1 MKHLERALDG
11 QNQVW
16 KYILVFLIGFLATN
30 FIGALP
36 LAVVI
41 IIKQAQ
47 GFDINSTSLT
57 DFSVLGINLN
67 VSLLLMLIPFIVGL
81 LVIIP
86 LVKNL
91 HQRSWI
97 EVINGTKALRW
108 ERFFFSAV
116 IWTIIMGFT
125 LWVHYLISPQD
136 YVLRFNPINLIPLAI
151 ISLTL
156 IPLQTFYEEFLFRGY
171 LIQGMAAWTKNR
183 WLSLIIPALL
193 FGLMHILNPEIKEYG
208 FWLTMPQYI
217 LFGLLF
223 GIMIIVDDGIET
235 AMGAHAANNI
245 FLCFFVTSKGSAL
258 QTYALFEKINIK
270 ASLLDSIELLII
282 GGLLILILGI
292 KYKWNFSVLNK
303 KVEIETL
310 R

>member
-1 MKHLERALDG
+1 MKHLERSLDG

-36 LAVVI
+36 LAVVV

-47 GFDINSTSLT
+47 GFDINPNSLT

-91 HQRSWI
+91 HKRSWI
-97 EVINGTKALRW
+97 EVINGTKTLRW
-108 ERFFFSAV
+108 KRFFFSAF
-116 IWTIIMGFT
+116 IWTIIMGFI
-125 LWVHYLISPQD
+125 LWIHYLIAPQD
-136 YVLRFNPINLIPLAI
+136 YILRFNPINLIPLAI
-151 ISLTL
+151 ISLSL

-171 LIQGMAAWTKNR
+171 FMQGMAAWTKNR

-223 GIMIIVDDGIET
+223 GIMIIMDDGIET

-245 FLCFFVTSKGSAL
+245 FLCLIVTSKGSAL
-258 QTYALFEKINIK
+258 QTYALFEKINVK
-270 ASLLDSIELLII
+270 ASILDSIELLIT

-310 R
+310 K

>member
-1 MKHLERALDG
+1 MKHLERALDR

-30 FIGALP
+30 IIGALP
-36 LAVVI
+36 LTVVVLV
-41 IIKQAQ
+41 KKMQ
-47 GFDINSTSLT
+47 GFDLNPDSLT

-67 VSLLLMLIPFIVGL
+67 VTLLLMLIPFIVGL
-81 LVIIP
+81 FVIIP

-97 EVINGTKALRW
+97 EVINGTKTVRW
-108 ERFFFSAV
+108 KRFFFSAV
-116 IWTIIMGFT
+116 VWTIIMGIT
-125 LWVHYLISPQD
+125 LWIHYLIAPQD
-136 YVLRFNPINLIPLAI
+136 YILRFNPINLISLTI

-171 LIQGMAAWTKNR
+171 LMQGIAAWTKNR
-183 WLSLIIPALL
+183 WLSLIIPALI
-193 FGLMHILNPEIKEYG
+193 FGLMHIINPEIKEYG

-223 GIMIIVDDGIET
+223 GIMIIMDDGIET

-245 FLCFFVTSKGSAL
+245 FLCLFVTSKGSAL

-270 ASLLDSIELLII
+270 ATFFDSLELLITGCI
-282 GGLLILILGI
+282 LILILGI
-292 KYKWNFSVLNK
+292 KYKWSFSVLNK

-310 R
+310 K

>member
-41 IIKQAQ
+41 IIKQSQ
-47 GFDINSTSLT
+47 GFDINSASLI

-81 LVIIP
+81 FVIIP

-97 EVINGTKALRW
+97 EVINGTKTLRW
-108 ERFFFSAV
+108 KRFFFSAF
-116 IWTIIMGFT
+116 IWTIIMGFI
-125 LWVHYLISPQD
+125 LWIHYLIAPQD
-136 YVLRFNPINLIPLAI
+136 YILRFNLINLIPLAI
-151 ISLTL
+151 ISLSL

-171 LIQGMAAWTKNR
+171 FMQGMAAWTKNR
-183 WLSLIIPALL
+183 WQSLIIPALL

-223 GIMIIVDDGIET
+223 GIMIIMDDGIET

-245 FLCFFVTSKGSAL
+245 FLCLIVTSKGSAL
-258 QTYALFEKINIK
+258 QTYALFEKINVK
-270 ASLLDSIELLII
+270 ASILDSVELFIT

-292 KYKWNFSVLNK
+292 KYKWKLSVLNK

-310 R
+310 K